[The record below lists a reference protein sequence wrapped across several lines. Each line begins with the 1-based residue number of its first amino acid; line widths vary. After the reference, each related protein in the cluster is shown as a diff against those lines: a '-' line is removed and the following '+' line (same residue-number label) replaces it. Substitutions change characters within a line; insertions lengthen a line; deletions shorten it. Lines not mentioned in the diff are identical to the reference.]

1 MASIPRLHV
10 PMLQPEDLVPHL
22 GGADRHWKPG
32 RSAHALATVW
42 FQANEIPA
50 SVRKVLA
57 AHPDFA
63 ELNLVDGFFER
74 QVDLG
79 DGRRPSQTDL
89 MAVCADRAGLCV
101 VGVEGKVDET
111 FGPRVEEWLD
121 GSTTK
126 LARLQKLCAM
136 LGLDLEKVRAL
147 RYQLLHRTA
156 SVIIEARRYH
166 ARRGVLLVHSFH
178 SHAAGFED
186 FTAFTKAVGFADVTR
201 NSVSAAR
208 TVGGLELAVA
218 WVEDVAPSAAH

>member
-22 GGADRHWKPG
+22 GADRHWKPG

-50 SVRKVLA
+50 SVHKVLA
-57 AHPDFA
+57 AHPAYA
-63 ELNLVDGFFER
+63 ELKLVDGFFER

-101 VGVEGKVDET
+101 MGVEGKVDET
-111 FGPRVEEWLD
+111 FGPRVGEWLD

-136 LGLDLEKVRAL
+136 LGLDPEKVSAL
-147 RYQLLHRTA
+147 RYQLLHRTT
-156 SVIIEARRYH
+156 SIVIEARRYH
-166 ARRGVLLVHSFH
+166 ARRGALLVHSFH
-178 SHAAGFED
+178 AHAAGLED
-186 FTAFTKAVGFADVTR
+186 FIAFTKAIGFVDTAR
-201 NSVSAAR
+201 NSISAAR

-218 WVEDVAPSAAH
+218 WVEDVAPSVAH